1 MKIKLLIFLLLF
13 SFCSSEVVDEGIFI
27 DPVDLKNLKTLD
39 TNENIDL
46 SNKDFLIINYWASWC
61 LECIEEHPYLIELS
75 KTKGFEDSIFMLS
88 FQDSRENALTFTK
101 EYGVGNIQYIVDQN
115 SKIAIYSGVFGVPE
129 THIVKNGQVVKKY
142 IGPINEIELNNLIK
156 ETAENNELP

>member
-1 MKIKLLIFLLLF
+1 MKIKLLTFLLMI
-13 SFCSSEVVDEGIFI
+13 SFCSSDVVDEGIFI
-27 DPVDLKNLKTLD
+27 ESVDLNNLKTLD

-75 KTKGFEDSIFMLS
+75 KTKGFEDSVFMLS
-88 FQDSRENALTFTK
+88 FQDSRDNAPKFTN
-101 EYGVGNIQYIVDQN
+101 EYGVGNIQYVVDQN

-129 THIVKNGQVVKKY
+129 THIVINGEVVKKY
-142 IGPINEIELNNLIK
+142 IGPISINDFQEIINSYSHLTN
-156 ETAENNELP
+156 

>member
-1 MKIKLLIFLLLF
+1 MKIKLLTFLLMI

-27 DPVDLKNLKTLD
+27 EPVDLKNLKTLD

-46 SNKDFLIINYWASWC
+46 SDKDFLIINYWASWC

-142 IGPINEIELNNLIK
+142 IGPISINDFQEIINNYSHQ
-156 ETAENNELP
+156 TN

>member
-1 MKIKLLIFLLLF
+1 MKIKLLTFLLMI

-27 DPVDLKNLKTLD
+27 EPVDLKNLKTLD

-88 FQDSRENALTFTK
+88 FHKT
-101 EYGVGNIQYIVDQN
+101 YIFKD
-115 SKIAIYSGVFGVPE
+115 
-129 THIVKNGQVVKKY
+129 
-142 IGPINEIELNNLIK
+142 
-156 ETAENNELP
+156 

>member
-1 MKIKLLIFLLLF
+1 MKIKLLTFLLMI

-27 DPVDLKNLKTLD
+27 EPVDLKNLKTLD

-129 THIVKNGQVVKKY
+129 THIVINGEVLKKY
-142 IGPINEIELNNLIK
+142 IGPISINDFQEIINSYSHLTN
-156 ETAENNELP
+156 

>member
-1 MKIKLLIFLLLF
+1 MKIKLLTFLLMI
-13 SFCSSEVVDEGIFI
+13 SFCSSDVVDEGIFI
-27 DPVDLKNLKTLD
+27 ESVDLNNLKTLD

-75 KTKGFEDSIFMLS
+75 KTKGFEDSVFMLS
-88 FQDSRENALTFTK
+88 FQDSRENALKFTNK
-101 EYGVGNIQYIVDQN
+101 YGVGNIQYVVDQN

-129 THIVKNGQVVKKY
+129 THIVINGEVVKKY
-142 IGPINEIELNNLIK
+142 IGPISINDFQEIINSYSHLTN
-156 ETAENNELP
+156 